1 MKHQAEKSFDV
12 ENVGLI
18 DSAFRGSLAIA
29 VLLAVLLIP
38 TISSTE
44 LVVLTLVAVYAGLT
58 AFIGWDPFYAMMKGS
73 RHSQPE
79 QQAPA
84 TTAVAGGARQP
95 AADDMPS
102 HKKAA

>member
-18 DSAFRGSLAIA
+18 DSAFRASLAIA
-29 VLLAVLLIP
+29 VLLGVLLVP

-44 LVVLTLVAVYAGLT
+44 LVALTLIAAYAGLT
-58 AFIGWDPFYAMMKGS
+58 AFIGWDPFYAMMQAP
-73 RHSQPE
+73 RNSQPE
-79 QQAPA
+79 QQAPTTVA
-84 TTAVAGGARQP
+84 TTSAPYPVDA
-95 AADDMPS
+95 DMPP

>member
-1 MKHQAEKSFDV
+1 MKRQTAKSFDID
-12 ENVGLI
+12 NVGLI

-29 VLLAVLLIP
+29 ILLGVLLIP

-44 LVVLTLVAVYAGLT
+44 LVVWTLVAIYAGLT

-73 RHSQPE
+73 QQSQPE
-79 QQAPA
+79 QLSP
-84 TTAVAGGARQP
+84 TTEAEPSAVRHSVHDGI
-95 AADDMPS
+95 